1 MLVVWVCG
9 HLVDELRDLGG
20 REGGEEVLQ
29 VDVGRRQHVA
39 PEVHRARHRE
49 AVSSAKAIQT
59 LQCKERDD
67 KSSYTFTFSGHL
79 HLRCDR
85 ELLPLTEDEEC
96 VTGHST
102 QVEFGPDPCAV
113 FSVRNDVAF

>member
-9 HLVDELRDLGG
+9 HFVDELRDLGG

-49 AVSSAKAIQT
+49 AVSSAKAIQI
-59 LQCKERDD
+59 LQWKETWKITNIQGAVR
-67 KSSYTFTFSGHL
+67 Y
-79 HLRCDR
+79 
-85 ELLPLTEDEEC
+85 
-96 VTGHST
+96 
-102 QVEFGPDPCAV
+102 PDPKYATLV
-113 FSVRNDVAF
+113 GGTF